1 MYPLL
6 VVAGLVFH
14 HNKLLITQ
22 RPPGKKHAG
31 YWEFPGGKL
40 EKDESPVNA
49 LIRELCEEIDLKV
62 AQCEIFDVVY
72 HRYDE
77 QPVLLMVYRC
87 QSDTNRVR
95 HLEVSDHAWIDVEE
109 RHNYSMLPADHE
121 LIEQVI
127 KKNAPQ

>member
-6 VVAGLVFH
+6 VVAALVFH
-14 HNKLLITQ
+14 QGKLLITQ

-40 EKDESPVNA
+40 EKDEHPVSA
-49 LIRELCEEIDLKV
+49 LMRELCEEIDLNV
-62 AQCEIFDVVY
+62 TQCEIFDVVY

-77 QPVLLMVYRC
+77 QPVLLMVYQC
-87 QSDTNRVR
+87 QSDTTKIR
-95 HLEVSDHAWIDVEE
+95 HLEVSDHAWIDVAEL
-109 RHNYSMLPADHE
+109 RNYPMLPADHE

-127 KKNAPQ
+127 KKKAPQ

>member
-6 VVAGLVFH
+6 VVAALVFH
-14 HNKLLITQ
+14 ADKLLITK
-22 RPPGKKHAG
+22 RPAGKRHAG
-31 YWEFPGGKL
+31 FWEFPGGKL
-40 EKDESPVNA
+40 EKNEAPLCA
-49 LIRELCEEIDLKV
+49 LKRELREEIDLEV
-62 AQCEIFDVVY
+62 TECSIFDVVY

-87 QSDTNRVR
+87 QSNTTQVR
-95 HLEVSDHAWIDVEE
+95 HVEVSDHAWIDVKEL
-109 RHNYSMLPADHE
+109 RDYPMLPADDE